1 MTACIGS
8 GLDICSFSILCILFR
23 ISEKVATP
31 TSIVLMATNSLLGL
45 SWRQLMTD
53 GKVFHTIH
61 FLIIFLLYC
70 CRNLNFS
77 AYCIIYNY
85 ITGGAEKEAWEY
97 LAVCAPV
104 VFFCAPMGSLIA
116 SHFHRQGNLVRTEI
130 HRMNKIFIIS
140 IVHYFSY
147 SDLFGLILQFFSF
160 QFWPL

>member
-53 GKVFHTIH
+53 GKVFYLDIKRV
-61 FLIIFLLYC
+61 FCFP
-70 CRNLNFS
+70 NLNFS
-77 AYCIIYNY
+77 AECIIYNC

-130 HRMNKIFIIS
+130 HRMNEII
-140 IVHYFSY
+140 IHYFSY

-160 QFWPL
+160 QSWPL